1 MDAVS
6 DNRHVPLCIDL
17 DGTLIATDSLW
28 EGLVSVLIRRPWLLF
43 AAIFWAL
50 SGKAV
55 LKREVAAR

>member
-28 EGLVSVLIRRPWLLF
+28 EGLVSVLIRRPWLFF
-43 AAIFWAL
+43 AVIGL
-50 SGKAV
+50 GAV
-55 LKREVAAR
+55 RQGGAQA